1 MIHRVVV
8 VLLCLFIS
16 STASAE
22 TKLVLL
28 GTGTPNADSERS
40 GPSVAVVVD
49 GKSYIVDFG
58 PGVVRRAAKAA
69 AKHGIDALKPENLR
83 TAFVTHLHT
92 DHTAGYPDL
101 IFTPWVLERD
111 VPLNVVG
118 PIGTARMTDHI
129 LKAYDEDI
137 RMRIDGLEPANENGW
152 KVDVDEVKADGVVYV
167 DDRVEVEA
175 FHVCHGEWKHALG
188 YKFVTKDKTI
198 VISGDTAMCPIVAE
212 KAKGA
217 DILLH
222 EVYNK
227 RGYDRR
233 SYEWIR
239 YHGAFH
245 TSTIELAEIANQA
258 RPKLVVLYHQ
268 LFMGRPDEA
277 ELISEMAAHT
287 DVPVVSGH
295 DLDVF

>member
-1 MIHRVVV
+1 MIRFVAA
-8 VLLCLFIS
+8 VLLSFALS
-16 STASAE
+16 SHAIAE

-69 AKHGIDALKPENLR
+69 AHHGIDALKPENLR

-111 VPLNVVG
+111 VPLTVIG
-118 PIGTARMTDHI
+118 PKGTQRMTDHI
-129 LKAYDEDI
+129 LKAYSEDI

-152 KVDVDEVKADGVVYV
+152 KVIVDEVEADGIVYE
-167 DDRVEVEA
+167 DDRVKVEA
-175 FHVCHGEWKHALG
+175 FHVCHGGWKHALG
-188 YKFVTKDKTI
+188 YKFVSKDKTI
-198 VISGDTAMCPIVAE
+198 VISGDTAACPIVAE

-227 RGYDRR
+227 QGYDRR
-233 SYEWIR
+233 SYEWLR

-245 TSTIELAEIANQA
+245 TSTVQLAKIANQA

-268 LFMGRPDEA
+268 LFMGRPDEN
-277 ELISEMAAHT
+277 ELLAEMAEHT
-287 DVPVVSGH
+287 DVPVISGR